1 MHTLTQIE
9 ANFKI
14 LFSYIYIYI
23 YFFFFFFFLRI
34 SCLPDNH
41 PVHVS
46 SSPGKLH
53 TPDEFHFLVAE
64 TYLNGQDTSSEDQYK
79 RKYALHDTHYT

>member
-14 LFSYIYIYI
+14 LFSYIYIKKIYI
-23 YFFFFFFFLRI
+23 FLRI